1 MAVSNSYNPSSGLS
15 VASNAANGIFNQLAQ
30 TQQLADLERQREWER
45 GQQARDDARRSE
57 IVKQSDKIFAEQ
69 EATARANAAKANS
82 ENFDAALGA
91 INKNTGQINPT
102 AFTYNGNFISKGGDG
117 SYLYEDSYNDDQI
130 DNSQQSSAL
139 DVNAPI
145 TRRKNET
152 DAQYAER
159 SAKVKLFRQSAK
171 DEVTLNSAVAAEKA
185 AGLEEMLSKQSNYMD
200 PKSLLTAITSDLE
213 RKGYTANE
221 ANSAAKRHVD
231 AIFPTLPMDVVQAK
245 IDSISNEPLF
255 NPSVYAALLKSN
267 TNDGAKNTDGSTGG
281 GSGQPGNFGERLRQ
295 EQFNSTSD
303 NELQDLFKT
312 LGVTADTPTFT
323 GGVVDFFENN
333 DVSKSEIHELM
344 LYSDDLGIPRSY
356 MNQVLRA
363 KVANGELIEGEEFS
377 GGDTRGALLK
387 MAAETAERQG
397 MMKRPGVSGAQSA
410 NNAHLDTREPYVA
423 ARDQYDAQVDALLGA
438 TQPQQSKTSRYTD
451 SFIGNRGTGIAR
463 TGLDTRPGDIS
474 KGLSLLQERADAEA
488 AGASAGENPGGD
500 SLLGGRGSEVGTV
513 FDEVKALENMG
524 VKSHTELQQLENLYK
539 VYMQNSRGEVTP
551 EIAAITQRMNEIRTA
566 LSDQDNNVLRAQ
578 ENQYKQDISGVSKD
592 ALLSSILTGETGGFA
607 SDTPAFK
614 PLNGSITEELALENI
629 DESTAR
635 YAVMPK
641 SQLDTQL
648 QYFTRMNTEAGN
660 IEVEKIKSVMAQRGN
675 GDSVYSATGMAGP
688 DKILTPFTGLS
699 EFTANRPIDGP
710 VDTQLSE
717 KIVNEYRGKSN
728 SELDRIKQQALR
740 GLQKPG
746 LLGMDEKV
754 LRARIDAINSLQ
766 NTGSP
771 SGSVQTPT
779 VPPTSPAGD
788 KLLSPMEQQPP
799 QPTTAPNT
807 SRLLPPATVQE
818 KPNLNDRADAAF
830 DALDATPRDQGEG
843 VQLGRI
849 LAKEFP
855 KASPDF
861 LAAAIA
867 EAWELGIRNQKGLI
881 AYIKSKIA

>member
-45 GQQARDDARRSE
+45 GKQARDDARRSE

-69 EATARANAAKANS
+69 EAMARANAADKNSKA
-82 ENFDAALGA
+82 FDKELTLNGSGNLLESAY
-91 INKNTGQINPT
+91 K
-102 AFTYNGNFISKGGDG
+102 YNGNLMSKNDAGNYVYDG
-117 SYLYEDSYNDDQI
+117 YGDDQI

-171 DEVTLNSAVAAEKA
+171 DEVTLNSAVAAEKD
-185 AGLEEMLSKQSNYMD
+185 AGLKEMLAKQSNYMD
-200 PKSLLTAITSDLE
+200 PRSLLTAITSDLE
-213 RKGYTANE
+213 RKGYTATE

-245 IDSISNEPLF
+245 IDALGKDPLLEA
-255 NPSVYAALLKSN
+255 SVYNKLLEVNGGNGSKS
-267 TNDGAKNTDGSTGG
+267 TNGATDG
-281 GSGQPGNFGERLRQ
+281 GSGQPETFAQKLAAEK
-295 EQFNSTSD
+295 FNSTSD
-303 NELQDLFKT
+303 NELQEFFAST
-312 LGVTADTPTFT
+312 GITEDTPTWSDKIT
-323 GGVVDFFENN
+323 DWGRNN
-333 DVSKSEIHELM
+333 VTKSDIHKMM
-344 LYSDDLGIPRSY
+344 LYSDDAGIPRSI
-356 MNQVLRA
+356 MANILRA
-363 KVANGELIEGEEFS
+363 NIADGQLIEGKQFASEE
-377 GGDTRGALLK
+377 TRNNLLK

-397 MMKRPGVSGAQSA
+397 LLKTPGDSGVSGAQSA
-410 NNAHLDTREPYVA
+410 NNAHLDTRETYVA
-423 ARDQYDAQVDALLGA
+423 ARNQYDAQVDALLGL
-438 TQPQQSKTSRYTD
+438 TQPTQSDPQSYARTGD
-451 SFIGNRGTGIAR
+451 RGTGISR
-463 TGLDTRPGDIS
+463 NKLDTRPGDIS

-551 EIAAITQRMNEIRTA
+551 EITAITQRMNEIRTA